1 MKVQICD
8 GLKIREYE
16 VPDEEPQKVE
26 EAPVKV
32 AEDPEVSELKP
43 KKKAKR

>member
-1 MKVQICD
+1 MKVTICD
-8 GLKIREYE
+8 GLTVREYE
-16 VPDEEPQKVE
+16 VPDEEPKKVE
-26 EAPVKV
+26 EAPVKA